1 MAYCQGE
8 FIPNLIFCID
18 LLIHL
23 CDLYLMTSKK
33 IIFAF
38 LYLVLSACA
47 SSTEEGAIGL
57 NRGQLL
63 LVPSSQIEAESAQGY
78 EQLKQEAQ
86 KAGKLNQNSQAT
98 ARVQAVMK
106 RLIPQTA
113 VFRKDAL
120 SWKWESNVITEN
132 ELNAFC
138 MPGGKIIF
146 YTGIIDQLKLTDG
159 EMAAIM
165 GHEISHALREHGRER
180 MSEELIKKY
189 SLDLLMASGKL
200 DSKYSG
206 IANTVSTLAISLP
219 HGRNQET
226 EADEMGLELM
236 TRAGYNPNEAI
247 NLWRKMA
254 DQSKGASTPQFLSTH
269 PSDENRIKNLQA
281 MLPKMKN
288 LN

>member
-1 MAYCQGE
+1 MCKMNSMQKQNI
-8 FIPNLIFCID
+8 FFLFLIV
-18 LLIHL
+18 
-23 CDLYLMTSKK
+23 TS
-33 IIFAF
+33 IITG
-38 LYLVLSACA
+38 CA

-63 LVPSSQIEAESAQGY
+63 LVPSAEIDAASAQSY

-86 KAGKLNQNSQAT
+86 KAGKLNQDSQAT
-98 ARVQAVMK
+98 ARVQSVMRK
-106 RLIPQTA
+106 LIPQTA
-113 VFRKDAL
+113 VFRKDAPG
-120 SWKWESNVITEN
+120 WKWESNVISQN

-189 SLDLLMASGKL
+189 SMDILVSTGKL
-200 DSKYSG
+200 DPKYSG

-226 EADEMGLELM
+226 EADKMGLELM
-236 TRAGYNPNEAI
+236 SRAGYDPNEAVS
-247 NLWRKMA
+247 LWRKMA
-254 DQSKGASTPQFLSTH
+254 AQSKGGKMPQFLSTH
-269 PSDENRIKNLQA
+269 PADENRIQNLQA
-281 MLPKMKN
+281 LLPKMKN
-288 LN
+288 LK